1 MRVAEGSIAAVPS
14 HSQPRSRFLTANRLT
29 HHLLEWSERGP
40 LVLLLHGFLE
50 HAHAWDFVAPHLA
63 AAGFRPVALDWR
75 GHGDSDWVGA
85 GGYYHFA
92 DYAADLAFL
101 VRALG
106 GTAAVVGHSMGANA
120 ALQYAGTEPER
131 VTQLVCVDALGPP
144 DMGDETAPRRFA
156 DWITQLERL
165 GERGARRFTL
175 DEATRRL
182 AERFPRFP
190 PAAARHMAWHGTRPA
205 GPVRE
210 WKFDPLHQTL
220 SPFPYTTR
228 RARAF
233 WERVACPVLYVDGAD
248 TPFRL
253 GDAELAERLTTLR
266 AARHT
271 MQGTGHH
278 PHLECPEAL
287 ARVLLGFLR
296 REACV
301 A

>member
-1 MRVAEGSIAAVPS
+1 
-14 HSQPRSRFLTANRLT
+14 
-29 HHLLEWSERGP
+29 
-40 LVLLLHGFLE
+40 VLLLHGFLE
-50 HAHAWDFVAPHLA
+50 HAHTWDFVAPHLA

-75 GHGDSDWVGA
+75 GHGDSEWVGT

-92 DYAADLAFL
+92 DYAADLSGV

-131 VTQLVCVDALGPP
+131 VTRLVCVDALGPP

-156 DWITQLERL
+156 DWIAQLDRLAERRPRRLTLADATQ
-165 GERGARRFTL
+165 
-175 DEATRRL
+175 RL

-220 SPFPYTTR
+220 SPHPYTTR

-233 WERVACPVLYVDGAD
+233 WERIACPVLYVDGAE

-253 GDAELAERLTTLR
+253 ADTELAERLTILR

-271 MQGTGHH
+271 MPETGHH
-278 PHLECPEAL
+278 PHLECPETL

-296 REACV
+296 REDACV